1 MKKYVG
7 TKHLEAEPM
16 TMGEA
21 YRRNLLQAGRIPN
34 EEQKDAEGYYV
45 RYADGYESW
54 SPKEAFEA
62 AYQCEETFVD
72 RLEVERQELMQK
84 LVKCATFVDGS
95 DFRKVIKD
103 DYPAFFLTLQ
113 RSLMGRY
120 LQVLESRLHLAKGE
134 LGTPHLARMSFGVAL
149 EALKFGF
156 GIRRSGWNGKGL
168 AVFKQIPA
176 HIEDDIIPNMQSLPK
191 KAKEL
196 IISTKGYID
205 YTSQCIIY
213 NENTGRADSWVPSV
227 SDIFADDWEIII

>member
-1 MKKYVG
+1 MNKYLG
-7 TKHLEAEPM
+7 IKHVEAEPM

-21 YRRNLLQAGRIPN
+21 YEKGLLQAGRVPSEDDKNI
-34 EEQKDAEGYYV
+34 DGYRV
-45 RYADGYESW
+45 RYENGYESW
-54 SPKEAFEA
+54 SPKEVFDTSH
-62 AYQCEETFVD
+62 YKVDTFID
-72 RLEVERQELMQK
+72 RLVAERHELMQK
-84 LVKCATFVDGS
+84 HEKCATFVDS
-95 DFRKVIKD
+95 ENFRKLVPC
-103 DYPAFFLTLQ
+103 DYPAFLLTLQ

-120 LQVLESRLHLAKGE
+120 AQVLETRLHLAKGE
-134 LGTPHLARMSFGVAL
+134 KGTPHLARMSFGVAI

-213 NENTGRADSWVPSV
+213 NENTGRADSWVPSA
-227 SDIFADDWEIII
+227 SDVFAEDWEIIL